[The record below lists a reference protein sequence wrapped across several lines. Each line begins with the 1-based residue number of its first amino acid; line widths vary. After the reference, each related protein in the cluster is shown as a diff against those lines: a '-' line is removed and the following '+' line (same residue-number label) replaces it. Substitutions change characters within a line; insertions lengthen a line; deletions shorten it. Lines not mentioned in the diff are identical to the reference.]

1 MKTSSLNT
9 GPIVFCDF
17 DGTITELDVTDCIL
31 TRFADPAWMEVE
43 QQWVRGKIGSRQC
56 LERQMGL
63 VRASAKDLNALI
75 DSVRLDPHFTEFYR
89 LLRKPAIPFYV
100 LSDGFDYVIRRV
112 LRRAGLMGPLGNG
125 SGLFASSLRI
135 DDARLLTSFPHPP
148 AACEH
153 GCATCK
159 PSVMRRL
166 SAGYSPSIFI
176 GDGLSDRFAVEE
188 SDLVFAKK
196 RLLEYCRDKGIE
208 CIPFET
214 FADIATGLTRLLGL
228 GEAGTR
234 RKRHKPVR
242 RTPEVGTRAT
252 AIHPAILD

>member
-1 MKTSSLNT
+1 MNTSLPSV

-31 TRFADPAWMEVE
+31 TQFADPAWMLVE
-43 QQWVRGKIGSRQC
+43 QQWVRGEIGSRQC
-56 LERQMGL
+56 LKRQMGL
-63 VRASAKDLNALI
+63 VRASAKDLNELI
-75 DSVRLDPHFTEFYR
+75 DSVRLDPHFKEFYR
-89 LLRKPAIPFYV
+89 QLRKLAIPLYV

-112 LRRAGLMGPLGNG
+112 LRRAGLTGPLGNG
-125 SGLFASSLRI
+125 SRLFASSLRV
-135 DDARLLTSFPHPP
+135 DGARLLTSFPHPLAP
-148 AACEH
+148 CEH

-196 RLLEYCRDKGIE
+196 RLLEHCRDKGIA

-214 FADIATGLTRLLGL
+214 FADIATALTGLVGL
-228 GEAGTR
+228 GETGTR
-234 RKRHKPVR
+234 HGHKVLRAAQDANR
-242 RTPEVGTRAT
+242 RLT
-252 AIHPAILD
+252 IFD

>member
-1 MKTSSLNT
+1 MNTSSSSA

-17 DGTITELDVTDCIL
+17 DGTITELDITDCIL
-31 TRFADPAWMEVE
+31 TRFAGPDWMKVE
-43 QQWVRGKIGSRQC
+43 QQWVRGEIGSRQC

-75 DSVRLDPHFTEFYR
+75 DSVHLDPHFTGFYR

-112 LRRAGLMGPLGNG
+112 LRRAGLTGPLGNG
-125 SGLFASSLRI
+125 SRLFASSLRI

-188 SDLVFAKK
+188 SDVVFAKK
-196 RLLEYCRDKGIE
+196 RLLEYCRDRGIA

-214 FADIATGLTRLLGL
+214 FADIATALTGLLGP
-228 GEAGTR
+228 GEAVTR
-234 RKRHKPVR
+234 RKGHKATK
-242 RTPEVGTRAT
+242 TPELGTLAT
-252 AIHPAILD
+252 VVYPTTLD